1 MFSVLLLGS
10 FASENPFRGFS
21 KLAHNT
27 FGVLSQKGFRLGC
40 FTSFRYSFW
49 PFAVSLL
56 VLRLGQIIA
65 SLSCVV
71 GGFNSSIMVLGTLL
85 DAGCWARGD

>member
-1 MFSVLLLGS
+1 MFYFLSLFLL
-10 FASENPFRGFS
+10 AFRRLFRFGF
-21 KLAHNT
+21 
-27 FGVLSQKGFRLGC
+27 
-40 FTSFRYSFW
+40 
-49 PFAVSLL
+49 L

-71 GGFNSSIMVLGTLL
+71 GGFNSIITVLGTLL